1 MEYDYLMGYIY
12 IYIWKNKWDIRGTFD
27 VINMNVYP
35 MP

>member
-12 IYIWKNKWDIRGTFD
+12 KENNWDIRGTFD